1 MVKLFTFLFNFK
13 QKIKF
18 LILISVI
25 VPYSITHAQLKVTGG
40 ASSATVQSYLFGPG
54 VKISNISINCSGLN
68 QFGTFNAQA
77 TQLGIDSG
85 LLITTGTVQEAMGP
99 DNQCCSSITVGTNST
114 DPCIA
119 SAVGAAQL
127 QFDPCIIEFDI
138 IPTCDTFN
146 VSYVFGSEEY
156 NTGIGGY
163 NDVFGFFV
171 TGPNPAGGTYSC
183 QDFALIPGSTNI
195 VSINN
200 VNYNTNTAY
209 YRDNHKNT
217 SNLYNDFQYNGL
229 TVPLVA
235 TIPVIPCTS
244 YHMKVAVVDIGN
256 PGYDSGV
263 FLKFKSLA
271 CAQDQILSVTTKDS
285 ILCTGQNTTLIAS
298 GGSNYTWSPS
308 TGLNSTTGNM
318 VTVTPDSSIT
328 YTVNATE
335 AGTCLSK
342 DSIGVRVNPTPVANF
357 SSDSLVGCYPLCIN
371 FTNLSNV
378 SSGTIASMTWN
389 FGDGDTSDNSK
400 PTYCYKTPGAFTVSL
415 KVTTN
420 EGCDN
425 SKIATSPINVYEP
438 PHASFSIN
446 PVSASQLAPTI
457 TFTDQS
463 TDVYGIQTWKWE
475 FGDGTD
481 TGAVSNLSHTYADT
495 GTFCADLIVTNIHGC
510 HDTTQRCAEI
520 SPLFALYVPNAFT
533 PNHSGLNDV
542 FMAKGEG
549 MRSFDMWIFDRW
561 GQQIFH
567 SSDINTGWDGTVQ
580 NSHSSVKCEEDTYIW
595 LIDANDSFNTTRS
608 YMGKVTLLG

>member
-1 MVKLFTFLFNFK
+1 LVKLFTFLFNSR
-13 QKIKF
+13 QKTRF
-18 LILISVI
+18 LIFISVI
-25 VPYSITHAQLKVTGG
+25 ALCSISEGQLKVTGG
-40 ASSATVQSYLFGPG
+40 ASSATIQNYLFGPG
-54 VKISNISINCSGLN
+54 VKISNISIKCSGLN

-85 LLITTGTVQEAMGP
+85 LLITTGTIQEAVGP
-99 DNQCCSSITVGTNST
+99 DNQCCSSITVGTTSH
-114 DPCIA
+114 DACIA
-119 SAVGAAQL
+119 AEVGLAER

-171 TGPNPAGGTYSC
+171 TGPNPAGGAYSC

-209 YRDNHKNT
+209 YRDNHKNS

-235 TIPVIPCTS
+235 TIPVVPCTS

-308 TGLNSTTGNM
+308 IGISSSTGNII
-318 VTVTPDSSIT
+318 TVNPNSSVI

-335 AGTCLSK
+335 AGTCKSS
-342 DSIGVRVNPTPVANF
+342 DSISVRVNPTPVANF
-357 SSDSLVGCYPLCIN
+357 SADSLSGCYPVCVN
-371 FTNLSNV
+371 FTDLSTV
-378 SSGTIASMTWN
+378 ASGNISNWLWN
-389 FGDGDTSDNSK
+389 FGNGDTSTNS
-400 PTYCYKTPGAFTVSL
+400 TLNYCYKTPGAFTVSL
-415 KVTTN
+415 KITTK
-420 EGCDN
+420 EGCSN
-425 SKIATSPINVYEP
+425 TKSILSLINVYEP
-438 PHASFSIN
+438 PHSIFSIYPIATDQFN
-446 PVSASQLAPTI
+446 PTI
-457 TFTDQS
+457 TFTNQS
-463 TDVYGIQTWKWE
+463 TDVYGIQTWEWE

-481 TGAVSNLSHTYADT
+481 TGAVISLSHTYADT
-495 GTFCADLIVTNIHGC
+495 GTFCTTLIVTNIHGC
-510 HDTTQRCAEI
+510 HDTTHRCAEI
-520 SPLFALYVPNAFT
+520 NPLFALYIPNAFT
-533 PNHSGLNDV
+533 PNHNGMNDL

-567 SSDINTGWDGTVQ
+567 SSDINTGWDGTLQ

-608 YMGKVTLLG
+608 YMGKVTLLR

>member
-1 MVKLFTFLFNFK
+1 LVKLFTFIFNSR
-13 QKIKF
+13 QKTRF
-18 LILISVI
+18 LIFISVI
-25 VPYSITHAQLKVTGG
+25 ALCHISEGQLKVTGG
-40 ASSATVQSYLFGPG
+40 ASSATIQSYLFGPG
-54 VKISNISINCSGLN
+54 VKISNISIKCSGLN

-85 LLITTGTVQEAMGP
+85 LLITTGTIQEAVGP
-99 DNQCCSSITVGTNST
+99 DNQCCSSITVGTTSN
-114 DPCIA
+114 DACIA
-119 SAVGAAQL
+119 AEVGLAER

-200 VNYNTNTAY
+200 VNYNTNTSY

-235 TIPVIPCTS
+235 TIPVVPCNS

-308 TGLNSTTGNM
+308 IGISSSTGNII
-318 VTVTPDSSIT
+318 TVNPNSSVI

-335 AGTCLSK
+335 AGTCKSS
-342 DSIGVRVNPTPVANF
+342 DSISVRVNPTPVANF
-357 SSDSLVGCYPLCIN
+357 SADSLSGCYPVCVN
-371 FTNLSNV
+371 FTDQSTVASGNISNWL
-378 SSGTIASMTWN
+378 WN
-389 FGDGDTSDNSK
+389 FGNGDTSTNS
-400 PTYCYKTPGAFTVSL
+400 TLNYCYKTPGAFTVSL
-415 KVTTN
+415 KITTK
-420 EGCDN
+420 EGCSN
-425 SKIATSPINVYEP
+425 TKSIQSLINVYEP
-438 PHASFSIN
+438 PHSIFLIYPIATDQFN
-446 PVSASQLAPTI
+446 PTI
-457 TFTDQS
+457 TFTNQS
-463 TDVYGIQTWKWE
+463 TDVYGIQTWEWQ

-481 TGAVSNLSHTYADT
+481 TGAIADVSHTYADT
-495 GTFCADLIVTNIHGC
+495 GTFCTDLIVTNIHGC
-510 HDTTQRCAEI
+510 KDTTTRCAEI

-542 FMAKGEG
+542 FMAKGQG
-549 MRSFDMWIFDRW
+549 MHSFDMWIFDRW
-561 GQQIFH
+561 GQRIFH

-580 NSHSSVKCEEDTYIW
+580 NSHSAIKCEEDTYIW
-595 LIDANDSFNTTRS
+595 MIEVNDALNSSRN
-608 YMGKVTLLG
+608 YMGKVTLLR